1 MKLLQINVTANWG
14 STGKIAEQVGLCAQ
28 AHGWESYLA
37 YGRDSN
43 LSQNKLI
50 KIGSGV
56 DVLEHFAENVII
68 GNEGL
73 ASRNATKKFL
83 KQIENINPDLIH
95 LHNIHGYY
103 INYKVL
109 FDYLKNEFQ
118 GRVFWT
124 LHDCLPMTGHC
135 AYFSNVSCE
144 KWKTECH
151 DCPNKKMY
159 PTSLIFD
166 RSRKNYQEKKILF
179 NGVKDLTI
187 ITPSIWLQNIVASS
201 YLKNYPVKTINN
213 GIDLNIFYPRLIE
226 SIFDKYNIPKD
237 KKVLLGVASI
247 WEERKGLDDFLML
260 SKLIKDD
267 YVIVLV
273 GLNDKQINKLK
284 QYKNIIGIK
293 RTENQD
299 DLASLYSLSYV
310 LINPTYEDNYPT
322 VNIEALASGT
332 RVIAYDTGGCVEQA
346 TNPNMYIV
354 KKTTKNNNVKNIIE
368 LLEIMDEHQ
377 DFDTS
382 IYSDKLFTKK
392 MLDEYRK

>member
-1 MKLLQINVTANWG
+1 MKVVSINTVCNG
-14 STGKIAEQVGLCAQ
+14 STGKIVGSISSSLIENGEEAFCI
-28 AHGWESYLA
+28 
-37 YGRDSN
+37 YGRRKGYAN
-43 LSQNKLI
+43 IPCK
-50 KIGSGV
+50 KIGGFFSFWYHVFITTVFDLHG
-56 DVLEHFAENVII
+56 HGSYFK
-68 GNEGL
+68 
-73 ASRNATKKFL
+73 TKKIVCEL
-83 KQIENINPDLIH
+83 KKLNPDIIH

-144 KWKTECH
+144 KWKNECH

-166 RSRKNYQEKKILF
+166 RSRKNYQEKKNLF

-187 ITPSIWLQNIVASS
+187 ITPSVWLQNILSSS

-213 GIDLNIFYPRLIE
+213 GIDLNIFYPRLTD
-226 SIFDKYNIPKD
+226 SILDKYNIPRE

-247 WEERKGLDDFLML
+247 WEKRKGLDDFLML
-260 SKLIKDD
+260 SELIKDE

-273 GLNDKQINKLK
+273 GLNKKQINKLK

-299 DLASLYSLSYV
+299 DLASLYSVSFA

-346 TNPNMYIV
+346 ENPNMYIV
-354 KKTTKNNNVKNIIE
+354 KKTTKNNNVKNIIKLIE
-368 LLEIMDEHQ
+368 TMDEHQ
-377 DFDTS
+377 YFDTS

>member
-1 MKLLQINVTANWG
+1 MKVVSINTVCNG
-14 STGKIAEQVGLCAQ
+14 STGKIVGSISSSLI
-28 AHGWESYLA
+28 ESGEEA
-37 YGRDSN
+37 FCIYGRRKGYAN
-43 LSQNKLI
+43 IPCK
-50 KIGSGV
+50 KIGGFFSFWYHVFLTTVFDLHG
-56 DVLEHFAENVII
+56 HGSYFK
-68 GNEGL
+68 
-73 ASRNATKKFL
+73 TKKIVREL
-83 KQIENINPDLIH
+83 KKLSPDIIH

-109 FDYLKNEFQ
+109 FNYLKNEYQ

-159 PTSLIFD
+159 PTSLLFD
-166 RSRKNYQEKKILF
+166 RSRKNYQEKKNLF

-187 ITPSIWLQNIVASS
+187 ITPSVWLQNIVLSS
-201 YLKNYPVKTINN
+201 YLKKYPVKTINN
-213 GIDLNIFYPRLIE
+213 GINLNIFYPRLTD

-247 WEERKGLDDFLML
+247 WEKRKGLDDFLML
-260 SKLIKDD
+260 SKLVNDD

-273 GLNDKQINKLK
+273 GLNNKQISKLK
-284 QYKNIIGIK
+284 QYKNIIGIR

-299 DLASLYSLSYV
+299 DLASLYSVSFA

-346 TNPNMYIV
+346 INPNMYIV
-354 KKTTKNNNVKNIIE
+354 KKTTKNNNVKNIIK
-368 LLEIMDEHQ
+368 LLDTMDEYQ

>member
-1 MKLLQINVTANWG
+1 MKVVSINTVCNG
-14 STGKIAEQVGLCAQ
+14 STGKIVGSISSSLI
-28 AHGWESYLA
+28 ESGEEVFCIF
-37 YGRDSN
+37 GRRKGYAN
-43 LSQNKLI
+43 IPCK
-50 KIGSGV
+50 KIGGFFSFWYHVFLTTVFDLHG
-56 DVLEHFAENVII
+56 HGSYFK
-68 GNEGL
+68 
-73 ASRNATKKFL
+73 TKKIVREL
-83 KQIENINPDLIH
+83 KKLNPDIIH

-109 FDYLKNEFQ
+109 FDYLKKEYQ

-159 PTSLIFD
+159 PTSLLFD
-166 RSRKNYQEKKILF
+166 RSRKNYQEKKNLF
-179 NGVKDLTI
+179 SGVKDLTI
-187 ITPSIWLQNIVASS
+187 ITPSVWLENIVLSS
-201 YLKNYPVKTINN
+201 YLKKYPVKTINN
-213 GIDLNIFYPRLIE
+213 GIDLNIFYPRLTD

-247 WEERKGLDDFLML
+247 WEKRKGLDDFLML
-260 SKLIKDD
+260 SKLVNDD

-273 GLNDKQINKLK
+273 GLNNKQISKLK
-284 QYKNIIGIK
+284 QYKNIIGIR

-299 DLASLYSLSYV
+299 DLASLYSVSFA

-346 TNPNMYIV
+346 INPNMYIV
-354 KKTTKNNNVKNIIE
+354 KKTTKNNNVKNIIK
-368 LLEIMDEHQ
+368 LLETMDEYQ

>member
-1 MKLLQINVTANWG
+1 MKVVSINTVCNG
-14 STGKIAEQVGLCAQ
+14 STGKIVGSISSSLI
-28 AHGWESYLA
+28 ESGEEA
-37 YGRDSN
+37 FCIYGRRKGYAN
-43 LSQNKLI
+43 IPCK
-50 KIGSGV
+50 KIGGFFSFWYHVFLTTVFDLHG
-56 DVLEHFAENVII
+56 HGSYFK
-68 GNEGL
+68 
-73 ASRNATKKFL
+73 TKKIVRKL
-83 KQIENINPDLIH
+83 KKLNPDIIH

-109 FDYLKNEFQ
+109 FNYLKNEYQ

-166 RSRKNYQEKKILF
+166 RSRKNYQEKKNLF

-201 YLKNYPVKTINN
+201 YLKNYPVKIINN
-213 GIDLNIFYPRLIE
+213 GIDLNIFYPRLTD
-226 SIFDKYNIPKD
+226 SILDKYNIPKD

-247 WEERKGLDDFLML
+247 WEKRKGLDDFLTL
-260 SKLIKDD
+260 SKLVNDD

-273 GLNDKQINKLK
+273 GLNNKQISKLK

-299 DLASLYSLSYV
+299 DLASLYSVSFA

-346 TNPNMYIV
+346 ENPNMYIV
-354 KKTTKNNNVKNIIE
+354 KKTTKNNNVKNIIKF
-368 LLEIMDEHQ
+368 LETMDEHQ

>member
-1 MKLLQINVTANWG
+1 MKVVSINTVCNG
-14 STGKIAEQVGLCAQ
+14 STGKIVGSISSSLI
-28 AHGWESYLA
+28 ESGEEA
-37 YGRDSN
+37 FCIYGRRKGYAN
-43 LSQNKLI
+43 IPCK
-50 KIGSGV
+50 KIGGFFSFWYHVFITTVFDLHG
-56 DVLEHFAENVII
+56 HGSYFK
-68 GNEGL
+68 
-73 ASRNATKKFL
+73 TKKIVREL
-83 KQIENINPDLIH
+83 KKFNPDIIH

-144 KWKTECH
+144 KWKNGCH

-187 ITPSIWLQNIVASS
+187 ITPSVWLQNIVASS

-346 TNPNMYIV
+346 ENPNMYIV
-354 KKTTKNNNVKNIIE
+354 KKTTKNNNVKNIIKLIE
-368 LLEIMDEHQ
+368 TMDEHQ

>member
-1 MKLLQINVTANWG
+1 MKVVSINTVCNG
-14 STGKIAEQVGLCAQ
+14 STGKIVGSISSSLI
-28 AHGWESYLA
+28 ESGEEA
-37 YGRDSN
+37 FCIYGRRKGYAN
-43 LSQNKLI
+43 I
-50 KIGSGV
+50 PCRKIGGFFSFWYHVFLTTVFDLHG
-56 DVLEHFAENVII
+56 HGSYFK
-68 GNEGL
+68 
-73 ASRNATKKFL
+73 TKKIVREL
-83 KQIENINPDLIH
+83 KKLNPDIIH

-109 FDYLKNEFQ
+109 FNYLKNEYQ

-159 PTSLIFD
+159 PTSLLFD
-166 RSRKNYQEKKILF
+166 RSRKNYQEKKNLF
-179 NGVKDLTI
+179 IGVKDLTI
-187 ITPSIWLQNIVASS
+187 ITPSIWLQNIVAFS
-201 YLKNYPVKTINN
+201 YLKKYPVKTINN
-213 GIDLNIFYPRLIE
+213 GIDLNIFYPRLND

-247 WEERKGLDDFLML
+247 WEKRKGLDDFLML
-260 SKLIKDD
+260 SKLVNDD

-273 GLNDKQINKLK
+273 GLNNKQISKLK
-284 QYKNIIGIK
+284 QYKNIIGIR

-299 DLASLYSLSYV
+299 DLASLYSVSFA

-346 TNPNMYIV
+346 INPNMYIV
-354 KKTTKNNNVKNIIE
+354 KKTTKNNNVKNIIK
-368 LLEIMDEHQ
+368 LLETMDEYQ

>member
-1 MKLLQINVTANWG
+1 MKVVSINTVCNG
-14 STGKIAEQVGLCAQ
+14 STGKIVGSISSSLIKSGEEAFCI
-28 AHGWESYLA
+28 
-37 YGRDSN
+37 YGRRKGYVN
-43 LSQNKLI
+43 IPCK
-50 KIGSGV
+50 KIGGFFSFWYHVFLTTVFDLHG
-56 DVLEHFAENVII
+56 HGSYFK
-68 GNEGL
+68 
-73 ASRNATKKFL
+73 TKKIVREL
-83 KQIENINPDLIH
+83 KKLNPDIIH

-109 FDYLKNEFQ
+109 FNYLKNEYQ

-159 PTSLIFD
+159 PTSLLFD
-166 RSRKNYQEKKILF
+166 RSRKNYQEKKNLF

-187 ITPSIWLQNIVASS
+187 ITPSVWLQNIVLSS
-201 YLKNYPVKTINN
+201 YLKKYPVKTINN
-213 GIDLNIFYPRLIE
+213 GIDLNIFYPRLTD

-247 WEERKGLDDFLML
+247 WEKRKGLDDFLML
-260 SKLIKDD
+260 SKLVNDD

-273 GLNDKQINKLK
+273 GLNNKQISKLK
-284 QYKNIIGIK
+284 QYKNIIGIR

-299 DLASLYSLSYV
+299 DLASLYSVSFA

-346 TNPNMYIV
+346 INPNMYIV
-354 KKTTKNNNVKNIIE
+354 KKTTKNNNVKNIIK
-368 LLEIMDEHQ
+368 LLDTMDEYQ

>member
-1 MKLLQINVTANWG
+1 MKVVSINTVCNG
-14 STGKIAEQVGLCAQ
+14 STGKIVGSISSSLI
-28 AHGWESYLA
+28 ESGEEA
-37 YGRDSN
+37 FCIYGRRKGYAN
-43 LSQNKLI
+43 IPCK
-50 KIGSGV
+50 KIGGFFSFWYHVFLTTVFDLHG
-56 DVLEHFAENVII
+56 HGSYFK
-68 GNEGL
+68 
-73 ASRNATKKFL
+73 TKKIVREL
-83 KQIENINPDLIH
+83 KKLSPDIIH

-109 FDYLKNEFQ
+109 FNYLKNEYQ

-159 PTSLIFD
+159 PTSLLFD
-166 RSRKNYQEKKILF
+166 RSRKNYQEKKNLF

-187 ITPSIWLQNIVASS
+187 ITPSVWLQNIVLSS
-201 YLKNYPVKTINN
+201 YLKKYPVKTINN
-213 GIDLNIFYPRLIE
+213 GIDLNIFYPRLTD

-247 WEERKGLDDFLML
+247 WEKRKGLDDFLML
-260 SKLIKDD
+260 SKLVNDD

-273 GLNDKQINKLK
+273 GLNNKQISKLK
-284 QYKNIIGIK
+284 QYKNIIGIR

-299 DLASLYSLSYV
+299 DLASLYSVSFA

-346 TNPNMYIV
+346 INPNMYIV
-354 KKTTKNNNVKNIIE
+354 KKTTKNNNVKNIIK
-368 LLEIMDEHQ
+368 LLETMDEYQ